1 MKSRK
6 LYSALLALLLSVV
19 MIFSLAACQGGET
32 TKAPDE
38 SKTPE
43 ATTLAPSSDEPTK
56 PSETEPP
63 VPGKEYPSVGEPDPA
78 ESDDTLTN
86 NTRTLLIQEGT
97 FDGKFNPFFY
107 TSAYDGDVC
116 GMVNVGLLTVDATGA
131 VVAGYE
137 HDTVAQGYEI
147 YYTNDLTNYTRK
159 DTYEEG
165 DYVVYDI
172 TLKHGMKF
180 SDGTDI
186 TAEDVL
192 FNYYVLLDPAYVG
205 SSTLYTLPILGL
217 SAYRTQIADDAT
229 RAALYDKADK
239 IFEAGRGEYAA
250 NDDFTEEDYNLYWES
265 LDKAGVAFA
274 QDIVDYV
281 NSKYPSY
288 NEGGTKY
295 AGETPLDLSVEGN
308 RVAFGM
314 TMWGFGA
321 FDSETEYVANEF
333 GAKGFD
339 PETEKYKTLYTK
351 SEEATN
357 FFDANGQY
365 YAQVKEAMEATEV
378 FTLAGYEQTDAGY
391 KCEFEAFSGERF
403 QQNTL
408 YKDTFTAGN
417 GEQFDMVN
425 NFPTTETYWAALQDG
440 YTDEEGV
447 IDYANL
453 EATEA
458 ANVELISVAAEA
470 FVMANA
476 EVGSVK
482 SIAGLV
488 AGKATVDE
496 LEYDNVKIILTEQ
509 NPKAILSLGVTV
521 TPKAYYCAGYDYKAD
536 AIVNAGVP
544 LGLTDPS
551 FMEHLN
557 TLNSAPMGGG
567 CYKFVEFKDGN
578 VTFVR
583 NDYHYTMGDET
594 VTNAKIKNLSFIA
607 VESGKEYDTLK
618 AGDVHYANPS
628 ATADVV
634 AEIATIDN
642 LTSILVDNLG
652 YGYININ
659 PAASQV
665 EEFKFNNVHA
675 RIALNAALDISKC
688 LDYYPNGLADVICRS
703 QSQVSWAYP
712 EGATPIYPFDESMKT
727 SIEELKLAG
736 YTFDEAS
743 GKFTDV
749 PEIDFYIPGATED
762 HPAGGIYLRTQELLA
777 TIGVTINI
785 KNDSSLLS
793 NVKDGKHPVY
803 TMAWQSSQDPD
814 MYQVYHYK
822 SAAESVVSNG
832 IAWLYQN
839 GGDDALGTL
848 EITKLDGSKETM
860 NQKQVLEYLGELIEM
875 GTKYMSVEERKPIYE
890 KALEVLAQLAIEIPT
905 YQRKNM
911 FAYDNTI
918 LDATTMSDV
927 VTPYWGPIAQIWKLS
942 FAD

>member
-6 LYSALLALLLSVV
+6 LYSALLALLLSVA

-32 TKAPDE
+32 TKAPSE
-38 SKTPE
+38 T
-43 ATTLAPSSDEPTK
+43 TTLAPSSEDATTPGPTEPT
-56 PSETEPP
+56 PP
-63 VPGKEYPSVGEPDPA
+63 EKEYPSTGEPDPA
-78 ESDDTLTN
+78 ESDDTLKN
-86 NTRTLLIQEGT
+86 NTQTLLLQEST

-116 GMVNVGLLTVDATGA
+116 GLVNVGLLTVDATGA
-131 VVAGYE
+131 VVAGYD
-137 HDTVAQGYEI
+137 HDTVAQSYEI

-217 SAYRTQIADDAT
+217 AAYRTQIADDAT
-229 RAALYDKADK
+229 RAALYEKAAK
-239 IFEAGRGEYAA
+239 IFEAGRVEYAA
-250 NDDFTEEDYNLYWES
+250 NDDYTEEDYNLYWES
-265 LDKAGVAFA
+265 LDKAGIAFA
-274 QDIVDYV
+274 QDIIDYV
-281 NSKYPSY
+281 YANYGGQSYSQGGNKYS
-288 NEGGTKY
+288 
-295 AGETPLDLSVEGN
+295 GETALDLSVEGN

-351 SEEATN
+351 SEEATQ
-357 FFDANGQY
+357 FFDADGNF
-365 YAQVKEAMEATEV
+365 YAQVKESMEATEV
-378 FTLAGYEQTDAGY
+378 FTLGEYEQTDDGY
-391 KCEFEAFSGERF
+391 KCVFEAFSGERF

-425 NFPTTETYWAALQDG
+425 SFPTVETYWASLQDG
-440 YTDEEGV
+440 YTNEEGF
-447 IDYANL
+447 IDYADL
-453 EATEA
+453 EGTES
-458 ANVELISVAAEA
+458 ANVELISVADEA
-470 FVMANA
+470 FVMGNA

-488 AGKATVDE
+488 AGTTTVDD
-496 LEYDNVKIILTEQ
+496 LEYENVKIILTEQ

-521 TPKAYYCAGYDYKAD
+521 TPKAYYSAGYEYKAD

-544 LGLTDPS
+544 LGLNDTS
-551 FMEHLN
+551 FMDHLN
-557 TLNSAPMGGG
+557 SLNSAPMGGG
-567 CYKFVEFKDGN
+567 VYKFVEFTDGN
-578 VTFVR
+578 VTLVR

-594 VTNAKIKNLSFIA
+594 VTNAKIKNVVLVAI
-607 VESGKEYDTLK
+607 ESGKEFDALK

-634 AEIATIDN
+634 AEIATIDD

-652 YGYININ
+652 YGYICIN
-659 PAASQV
+659 PAAAQV
-665 EEFKFNNVHA
+665 EEFKFNNIHA

-712 EGATPIYPFDESMKT
+712 EGAEPIYPFDESLKT
-727 SIEELKLAG
+727 TIDELQLAG

-749 PEIDFYIPGATED
+749 PEIDFYIPGATDD
-762 HPAGGIYLRTQELLA
+762 HPAGGIYLRAQELLA

-785 KNDSSLLS
+785 KNDSNLLA

-839 GGDDALGTL
+839 GGSDDLGTI
-848 EITKLDGSKETM
+848 EVTKLDGSKETM
-860 NQKQVLEYLGELIEM
+860 NQKQALEYLAELIEM

-890 KALEVLAQLAIEIPT
+890 KALEVLAQLSIEIPT

-911 FAYDNTI
+911 FAYNNKVI
-918 LDATTMSDV
+918 DATTLSDV
-927 VTPYWGPIAQIWKLS
+927 VTPYWGPTAQIWKLS